1 MALTDT
7 KIRALKPKDK
17 VYLIADG
24 DGLSIEVAKS
34 GSKLWRFRYRFNGKP
49 RVLALG
55 RYPEV
60 TLAEARNKRLEARR
74 KVSAG
79 IDPGTERKRA
89 KQATRIG
96 LANTFGKLAEEYIDR
111 KLVKEERAASTIKK
125 AKWFL
130 EQLQPI
136 ADMAISEI
144 KSPDVYAVL
153 KRLEGAG
160 KHETAKKCRSFASRV
175 FRYGVATGRGE
186 LDPAEP
192 LRGALVTPKVKHHAA
207 VLDPAKFGEL
217 LRCIDAYE
225 GAPVTRLALQ
235 IAPHAMT
242 RPGEL
247 RAATWDEIDLDKR
260 VWRIDASRMKARKSH
275 AIPLSQQVLAYLAEL
290 KLFTGPEGYLFPA
303 FHTTRKPMSEN
314 TMNTAFRR
322 MGYTREEVTSHGLR
336 TTASTLLNESGLW
349 QPDAIERALAH
360 GDSDAIRG
368 TYNRGA
374 YWDERVKMMQWW
386 SDHLDNLKRR
396 GGESHGKVE

>member
-7 KIRALKPKDK
+7 QIRGLKPKDK

-60 TLAEARNKRLEARR
+60 TLAEARDKRLEARR

-89 KQATRIG
+89 KQATQIG

-136 ADMAISEI
+136 ASMPISEI
-144 KSPDVYAVL
+144 KPPDVYAVL

-192 LRGALVTPKVKHHAA
+192 LRGALVAPKVKHHAA
-207 VLDPAKFGEL
+207 VLDPKKVGEL

-235 IAPHAMT
+235 IAPHVMT

-247 RAATWDEIDLDKR
+247 RAATWDEIDFDKKI
-260 VWRIDASRMKARKSH
+260 WRIDASRMKARKAH

-290 KLFTGPEGYLFPA
+290 KSFTGPKGYLFPA
-303 FHTTRKPMSEN
+303 FHTSRKPMSEN

-322 MGYTREEVTSHGLR
+322 MGYTRDEVTSHGLR

-386 SDHLDNLKRR
+386 SDHLDELK
-396 GGESHGKVE
+396 GVADAK

>member
-60 TLAEARNKRLEARR
+60 TLADARDKRLEARR

-89 KQATRIG
+89 KQATQIG
-96 LANTFGKLAEEYIDR
+96 MANTFGKLAEEYIDR
-111 KLVKEERAASTIKK
+111 KLVNEERATSTIKK

-130 EQLQPI
+130 VQLQPI
-136 ADMAISEI
+136 ADMPVFEI
-144 KSPDVYAVL
+144 KPPDVYAVL

-192 LRGALVTPKVKHHAA
+192 LRGALVAPRVKHHAA
-207 VLDPAKFGEL
+207 VLDPVKVGEL

-235 IAPHAMT
+235 VAPHVMT

-247 RAATWDEIDLDKR
+247 RAATWHEIDFDKK

-275 AIPLSQQVLAYLAEL
+275 AIPLSQQVLAYLREL
-290 KLFTGPEGYLFPA
+290 KPFTGPEGYLFPA
-303 FHTTRKPMSEN
+303 FHTSRKPMSEN

-322 MGYTREEVTSHGLR
+322 MGYTRDEVTSHGLR

-360 GDSDAIRG
+360 GDSDVIRG

-386 SDHLDNLKRR
+386 SDHLDNLKK
-396 GGESHGKVE
+396 GVGESHGIVE